1 MRVPGMARCIAPS
14 MPFGCS
20 LALRVIEGKEMIQ
33 DMIRNRWSLIGRKL
47 QAKWNK
53 LTDEDVNRREGN
65 RDYLVSKL
73 QERYGI
79 AKERARMEVREFEG
93 TLR

>member
-1 MRVPGMARCIAPS
+1 
-14 MPFGCS
+14 
-20 LALRVIEGKEMIQ
+20 MIQ